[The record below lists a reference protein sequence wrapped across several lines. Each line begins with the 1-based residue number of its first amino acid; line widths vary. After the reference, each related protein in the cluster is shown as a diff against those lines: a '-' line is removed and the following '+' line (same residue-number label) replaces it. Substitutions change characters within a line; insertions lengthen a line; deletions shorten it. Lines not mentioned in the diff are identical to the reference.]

1 MHRITC
7 FVGVNRLFDLTYCL
21 IFLSPFYRSKVN
33 TFLPSFILLSR
44 CFFLSACFD
53 VHSLCFVGVNRLFD
67 LTYCLIFL
75 SPFYR
80 SKVNTFLPSFKLLS
94 RCFFLSACFDVHSLC
109 FVGVNRL
116 FDLTYC
122 LIFLSPFYRSKVN
135 TFFAFFHT
143 SIILLCVLHQSHRG
157 F

>member
-80 SKVNTFLPSFKLLS
+80 SKVNTFLPSFKLLLFS
-94 RCFFLSACFDVHSLC
+94 FASCIKVTADSEFACCLTGRQSWWFLAPLRTHS
-109 FVGVNRL
+109 FKHSGR
-116 FDLTYC
+116 
-122 LIFLSPFYRSKVN
+122 RS
-135 TFFAFFHT
+135 TPGRRA
-143 SIILLCVLHQSHRG
+143 SY
-157 F
+157 